1 MVSCGL
7 LSSKS
12 LRNHHPIHTSS
23 DLSQL
28 AGWPR
33 GQVVIKWV
41 IWFDPII
48 LRKLQGSKW
57 WSMMIHHL
65 LPTCCVSINMLCF
78 YTKFPAFWWLLFRK
92 NTKTKEKHIWNL
104 MMCHHSLPFFSEKGK
119 HGPPKS
125 HGTYWKIKARLQGT
139 AVQQTQQTNP
149 WVGSELSHLWGV
161 MVRCAS
167 SIRIKEKWT

>member
-33 GQVVIKWV
+33 GQVVTKWV

-48 LRKLQGSKW
+48 HSFVPTIFCPKLSTETSGKQ
-57 WSMMIHHL
+57 MVIHD
-65 LPTCCVSINMLCF
+65 PPSSPNMLCF
-78 YTKFPAFWWLLFRK
+78 YTKFSAFWWFLFRK

-104 MMCHHSLPFFSEKGK
+104 MMCHHSLPFFPPRKGNMVHPKVMK
-119 HGPPKS
+119 HIEES
-125 HGTYWKIKARLQGT
+125 RHVCKALQCNKLNKRILGLKKK
-139 AVQQTQQTNP
+139 
-149 WVGSELSHLWGV
+149 LSDL
-161 MVRCAS
+161 
-167 SIRIKEKWT
+167 